1 MDILKK
7 LSVTS
12 DGTDNRHWASRLNQ
26 KGHTVVEG
34 TDVWLKIAAMSSL
47 QIFEVTNGVTTVVA
61 VVNPKDKYNS
71 YLSFKE
77 ASEKVGLKQL
87 NAEVACLLCEKITK
101 KDFQEMGV
109 DRIKVMHKPF
119 ENVHLLEFFVLT
131 VDDKH
136 SKPIFGLDN
145 YSGNENPFVGD
156 NEAFAF
162 AV

>member
-1 MDILKK
+1 
-7 LSVTS
+7 
-12 DGTDNRHWASRLNQ
+12 
-26 KGHTVVEG
+26 VEG

-109 DRIKVMHKPF
+109 PVISRL
-119 ENVHLLEFFVLT
+119 VHDNFLIFSSIIILIPGFPIQTIVIFLLAEIFLIT
-131 VDDKH
+131 ITPSQILLIQHLH
-136 SKPIFGLDN
+136 STELQTKQ
-145 YSGNENPFVGD
+145 
-156 NEAFAF
+156 
-162 AV
+162 